1 MEASYFFLHIR
12 FRMDEI
18 MRIEKLNDN
27 QIRCTLNKADL
38 QSRNMNISE
47 LAYGS
52 DKADTLFKEM
62 TEQANRQ
69 FGFQTDNTPI
79 MVEAIPLENESI
91 SLIITKVD
99 DPEELDTRF
108 SKFTPENETSDY
120 SDDISQQEKV
130 NKANELLGFLNTFRE
145 ALAEGTGSNI
155 SSAKKEDMKKKPSM
169 VQGSNSSTNDS
180 TSVKQPVNSKNSSN
194 GNKITLVF
202 QFDDIDKLIK
212 LSHVLKSKYNG
223 VNSLYRHNDSYYLSM
238 QKGNHTPEEF
248 NQVCNIICEF
258 GSKISLV
265 HISEP
270 HMNEHFEVILKDSAL
285 QDLLNV

>member
-1 MEASYFFLHIR
+1 
-12 FRMDEI
+12 

-27 QIRCTLNKADL
+27 QIRCILNKADL
-38 QSRNMNISE
+38 QSRNMDLNE

-108 SKFTPENETSDY
+108 SKFTPEDKDSDY
-120 SDDISQQEKV
+120 SNDDGYHETL

-145 ALAEGTGSNI
+145 ALAEGAGANTPSTASTSDENVLKDTSMAQASA
-155 SSAKKEDMKKKPSM
+155 SSEKNNAPAKKHTMKKK
-169 VQGSNSSTNDS
+169 SSGEN
-180 TSVKQPVNSKNSSN
+180 N
-194 GNKITLVF
+194 IILVF

-212 LSHVLKSKYNG
+212 LSHVLKTKYNG
-223 VNSLYRHNDSYYLSM
+223 TNSLYRHKNNYYLSM
-238 QKGNHTPEEF
+238 QKGSHTPEEF

-270 HMNEHFEVILKDSAL
+270 HMNEHFEVILKDNAL